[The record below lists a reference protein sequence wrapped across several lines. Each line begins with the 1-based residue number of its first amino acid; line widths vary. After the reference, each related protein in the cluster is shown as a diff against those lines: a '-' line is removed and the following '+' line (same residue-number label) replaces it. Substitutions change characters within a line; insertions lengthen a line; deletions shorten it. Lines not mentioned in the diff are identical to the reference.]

1 MASGKL
7 DLGEAGFVIEVPE
20 QRISEIINAVNKALE
35 NTVDS
40 MKTDSSA
47 TPLLVVG
54 GGAMLCPREMEG
66 ISEVVNVMHA
76 DVANAVG
83 AAMAQI
89 SGEVDRVFHNMS
101 RDDLLLE
108 AKKIATQRAVSA
120 GAKESTVRVVDV
132 EDLPLAY
139 MPGNAV
145 RARVRV
151 VGDIG
156 D

>member
-1 MASGKL
+1 
-7 DLGEAGFVIEVPE
+7 
-20 QRISEIINAVNKALE
+20 
-35 NTVDS
+35 
-40 MKTDSSA
+40 
-47 TPLLVVG
+47 
-54 GGAMLCPREMEG
+54 MLCPREMDG

-108 AKKIATQRAVSA
+108 AKQIATQRAVSA
-120 GAKESTVRVVDV
+120 GAEESTVRVVDV

-156 D
+156 G